1 MRDGP
6 TPSWWQNLHR
16 KPATRPRWSIT
27 ASRGQNA
34 FSLRTE
40 QSTAKHSSIAKH
52 QMLPLLVLLILH
64 LRERGGGMRWSFLN
78 WNVLCGR
85 SIGGARVRGRSTCGD
100 GVLRGSCVL
109 YSGMVT
115 ASRTQPW
122 PDRQTAR
129 ISHRL
134 GAVMF
139 LLEAGGLPSQHPIVH
154 WARMRVLPAKGQRAV
169 HGWLHHCAPWLRL
182 SNVDMWC
189 NVAMRPSPGLTQ
201 PRIRQGRLSQLRPD
215 HHLSA
220 ARLPLGM
227 RPNVMI
233 TETTFGDPRGLGHGS
248 FAKMLGEMMPW
259 ILILFWTMHCQDCV
273 GVYTMM
279 AWMLEMH
286 TIYLWQ
292 CVRRP

>member
-1 MRDGP
+1 
-6 TPSWWQNLHR
+6 
-16 KPATRPRWSIT
+16 
-27 ASRGQNA
+27 
-34 FSLRTE
+34 
-40 QSTAKHSSIAKH
+40 
-52 QMLPLLVLLILH
+52 MLPLLVLLILH

-109 YSGMVT
+109 YSGIVT

-134 GAVMF
+134 GGCDVFARSRRAAF
-139 LLEAGGLPSQHPIVH
+139 SASPSFTGRE
-154 WARMRVLPAKGQRAV
+154 WEYSRLRVSALYT
-169 HGWLHHCAPWLRL
+169 GWFHHCAPWLRL

-233 TETTFGDPRGLGHGS
+233 TETTFGDPRGLGHRS